1 VVGRNAGIFLRHARS
16 GRSGSA
22 RASAGDRVVAAQV
35 ELAWLTVYGHL
46 KAGPTLGKLRP
57 VRVWTVRSRRLKLKM
72 RTLMERG
79 SRSPQRTLEAR

>member
-16 GRSGSA
+16 GRGCSA

-46 KAGPTLGKLRP
+46 KAGPT
-57 VRVWTVRSRRLKLKM
+57 
-72 RTLMERG
+72 
-79 SRSPQRTLEAR
+79 